1 MKRSFRHN
9 ESVGLRCAITSCERG
24 RRLLLAV
31 AAAFTASLAA
41 SCAQT
46 TTTVVIPPSPPEP
59 LAISAPAAATAS
71 NVANAAEQLPYQIER
86 FSAPGPMAGVI
97 ARINL
102 RDPAISTKVVLA
114 DDRDPDGDGPCVG
127 QLETPTVAARKHDF
141 VITLNASFFAAPT
154 SKDVMGKKVRYFVG
168 NCTMPVGWHVSL
180 GKIITKPSDHK
191 LRATLLIGDDGNVSI
206 RDYVTEIPPGTRYA
220 VSGNALVLK
229 AGQPTSSDEN
239 GTRHPRSVAG
249 VSADGN
255 TLWLVAVDG
264 RQESSRGASMK
275 ELGELM
281 RKLGA
286 YDAVNLD
293 GGGSTAMV
301 IKDLRTGTFGV
312 ANSTSEMSTE
322 GFPVRME
329 RPVADVIGIS
339 LSPTKK

>member
-1 MKRSFRHN
+1 MKRSFHHGKFF
-9 ESVGLRCAITSCERG
+9 GLRCATTSLGPSRT
-24 RRLLLAV
+24 LLLAV
-31 AAAFTASLAA
+31 AAAFAA
-41 SCAQT
+41 SIIAGCAQT
-46 TTTVVIPPSPPEP
+46 TTTVVIPPSPPAP

-71 NVANAAEQLPYQIER
+71 NAANAAEQLPYQIER

-168 NCTMPVGWHVSL
+168 NCTMPVGWHVSA
-180 GKIITKPSDHK
+180 GKVVTKPSGDK
-191 LRATLLIGDDGNVSI
+191 LRAALLISDNGKVTI
-206 RDYVTEIPPGTRYA
+206 RDNVRELPIDTRYA

-239 GTRHPRSVAG
+239 GTRHPRSVSG

-301 IKDLRTGTFGV
+301 IKDLRTGSFGV
-312 ANSTSEMSTE
+312 ANSTSEMSTD

-339 LSPTKK
+339 LSPAKK

>member
-1 MKRSFRHN
+1 VKLSFRHFK
-9 ESVGLRCAITSCERG
+9 SVAPG
-24 RRLLLAV
+24 RMLLLAF
-31 AAAFTASLAA
+31 AAALAASLAA
-41 SCAQT
+41 GCAQT
-46 TTTVVIPPSPPEP
+46 TTTTVIPPAPPAP
-59 LAISAPAAATAS
+59 LAASASVIATATAAVS
-71 NVANAAEQLPYQIER
+71 AAEQLPYQIER
-86 FSAPGPMAGVI
+86 FSLPGPMAGVI

-102 RDPAISTKVVLA
+102 RDPTVSTKVVLA

-141 VITLNASFFAAPT
+141 VITLNASFFGAPI

-168 NCTMPVGWHVSL
+168 NCTMPEGWHVSA
-180 GKIITKPSDHK
+180 GKVVTKPSGDK
-191 LRATLLIGDDGNVSI
+191 LRAALLISDDGKVSI
-206 RDYVTEIPPGTRYA
+206 RDKVRELPIDTRYA

-229 AGQPTSSDEN
+229 AGQPTSTDEN

-249 VSADGN
+249 VSADGK

-275 ELGELM
+275 ELGEFM

-301 IKDLRTGTFGV
+301 IKDLRTGVFGV

-339 LSPTKK
+339 LSPRKSDKPQ

>member
-1 MKRSFRHN
+1 MKRSFRYDN
-9 ESVGLRCAITSCERG
+9 VVSLRCAESSRALG

-31 AAAFTASLAA
+31 ATSFAA

-46 TTTVVIPPSPPEP
+46 PTTVVVP
-59 LAISAPAAATAS
+59 SAPPVVTAPVMATATGPV
-71 NVANAAEQLPYQIER
+71 NTTELLPYQIER
-86 FSAPGPMAGVI
+86 FSVAGPMTGVI

-127 QLETPTVAARKHDF
+127 QLETPSAVARKHDF
-141 VITLNASFFAAPT
+141 VITLNASFFGAPI

-180 GKIITKPSDHK
+180 GKIITRPSDHK
-191 LRATLLIGDDGNVSI
+191 LRAILLIGDDGNVSI
-206 RDYVTEIPPGTRYA
+206 RDDVTEIPPGTRYA

-229 AGQPTSSDEN
+229 AGLPTSADVN
-239 GTRHPRSVAG
+239 GTRHPRSVVG
-249 VSADGN
+249 VSADGK

-275 ELGELM
+275 ELGEFM

-286 YDAVNLD
+286 YHALNLD

-301 IKDLRTGTFGV
+301 IKDLRTGSFGV

-339 LSPTKK
+339 LSPRKRDKP

>member
-1 MKRSFRHN
+1 MKRSFHHGKFF
-9 ESVGLRCAITSCERG
+9 GLRCATTSLGPG
-24 RRLLLAV
+24 RTLLLAV
-31 AAAFTASLAA
+31 AAAFAA
-41 SCAQT
+41 SIITGCAQA
-46 TTTVVIPPSPPEP
+46 TTTVVVP
-59 LAISAPAAATAS
+59 LAPAVVATPVATTATSAT
-71 NVANAAEQLPYQIER
+71 NTAEQLPYQIER

-97 ARINL
+97 ARIDL
-102 RDPAISTKVVLA
+102 RHPAISTKVVLA

-127 QLETPTVAARKHDF
+127 QLETPSVAARKHDF
-141 VITLNASFFAAPT
+141 VITLNASFFGAPI

-168 NCTMPVGWHVSL
+168 NCTMPEGWHVSA
-180 GKIITKPSDHK
+180 GKVVTKPSGDK
-191 LRATLLIGDDGNVSI
+191 LRAALLISDNGKVTI
-206 RDYVTEIPPGTRYA
+206 RDNVRELPIDTRYA

-239 GTRHPRSVAG
+239 GTRHPRSVSG

>member
-46 TTTVVIPPSPPEP
+46 PTTVVIP
-59 LAISAPAAATAS
+59 SAPPVVTAPVMATATGLV
-71 NVANAAEQLPYQIER
+71 NTTELLPYQIER
-86 FSAPGPMAGVI
+86 FSVPGPMAGVI

-127 QLETPTVAARKHDF
+127 QLEAPSAVARKHDF
-141 VITLNASFFAAPT
+141 VITLNASFFAAPI

-168 NCTMPVGWHVSL
+168 NCSMPVGWHVSV
-180 GKIITKPSDHK
+180 GKIITRPSDHE

-229 AGQPTSSDEN
+229 AGLPTSFDEN

-249 VSADGN
+249 VRADGN

-301 IKDLRTGTFGV
+301 IKDFRTGTFGV